1 MRMHKRPREDT
12 VTRQPLQHEKGE
24 GSRETSPASTLT
36 LNYQPPE
43 LWENKLLLFQQKN
56 QNKKT
61 KQKTAWE
68 MEHILVQ
75 LFLENAIYHTWAY
88 KMNQFSGKFK
98 LQVGAD
104 QEKS

>member
-1 MRMHKRPREDT
+1 
-12 VTRQPLQHEKGE
+12 
-24 GSRETSPASTLT
+24 
-36 LNYQPPE
+36 
-43 LWENKLLLFQQKN
+43 
-56 QNKKT
+56 
-61 KQKTAWE
+61 

>member
-43 LWENKLLLFQQKN
+43 LWENKLLLFKQKN

-61 KQKTAWE
+61 KQKTKNSMGDGTYIGA
-68 MEHILVQ
+68 
-75 LFLENAIYHTWAY
+75 AI
-88 KMNQFSGKFK
+88 FGKCN
-98 LQVGAD
+98 LPYLGL
-104 QEKS
+104 